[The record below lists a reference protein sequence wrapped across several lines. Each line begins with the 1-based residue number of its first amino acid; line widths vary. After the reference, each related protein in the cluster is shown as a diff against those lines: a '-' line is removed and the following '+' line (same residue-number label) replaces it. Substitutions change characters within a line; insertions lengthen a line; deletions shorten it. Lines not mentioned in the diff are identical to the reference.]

1 MLCDFFP
8 KFYINVICF
17 VFRGGF
23 LSTRFSFECSLPAPS
38 SGTELWWPHTVL
50 SGGCWEDRT
59 GLSFLSLFFISQISH
74 LKLTH
79 LCVCRYALRRTT
91 PSFPTLLMSWLCIKP
106 TPTHETASLGSMW
119 CVDIFTKLSRI
130 SPWVWSLIWQR
141 CVQLKGAKSQLQ
153 CVKSTM

>member
-1 MLCDFFP
+1 MVL
-8 KFYINVICF
+8 KVNSGRINFTFIYLYFLYLYKDTCF
-17 VFRGGF
+17 VTFFQNFILMSFVLFFGGVF
-23 LSTRFSFECSLPAPS
+23 CLLGFPLNVLCLLPHLVQNFDGPTQFCQEVA
-38 SGTELWWPHTVL
+38 ERIAQVCH
-50 SGGCWEDRT
+50 
-59 GLSFLSLFFISQISH
+59 FLSLFFISQISH

-130 SPWVWSLIWQR
+130 SP
-141 CVQLKGAKSQLQ
+141 
-153 CVKSTM
+153 